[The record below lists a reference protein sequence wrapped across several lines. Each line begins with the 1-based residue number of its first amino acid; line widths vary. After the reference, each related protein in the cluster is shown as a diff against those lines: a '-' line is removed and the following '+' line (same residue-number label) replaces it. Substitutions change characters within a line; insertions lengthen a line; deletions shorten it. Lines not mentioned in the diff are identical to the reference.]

1 MIFNKKISAICL
13 SAVVLGSS
21 ILTGAYLVESK
32 NISLEV
38 EGKEK
43 QLLTYSTKVKDI
55 IEVEK
60 IKLENGDL
68 VKPELEEEII
78 NGMKIKV
85 LKGEKYKIIEGK
97 DRGEI
102 KGAGE
107 TVKEILDSAGV
118 ELGENDYTIP
128 ALDKKPGEDKVI
140 DLHRVTVEHVEKSIE
155 VNFDI
160 EEVPNKDMY
169 QGEKKII
176 KQGVKGSKR
185 ETIQNLYD
193 NDKLVNTTVLNSKL
207 EKEPVTQIQEVGTKE
222 GKTINGKRYTKVIT
236 MQGTAYDPT
245 AGSKTAMGTRARVG
259 VVAVDPKVIPLGT
272 KLYIESMDS
281 FPTYG
286 FAVAED
292 TGGAIKGNRIDL
304 FYNTNAQA
312 NRFGRRN
319 VKVYVLAE

>member
-21 ILTGAYLVESK
+21 ILTGAHLVESK

-38 EGKEK
+38 EGKNK
-43 QLLTYSTKVKDI
+43 QLLTYSSKVKDI

-107 TVKEILDSAGV
+107 NIKEILETAGV
-118 ELGENDYTIP
+118 ELGDNDYTIP
-128 ALDKKPGEDKVI
+128 ALDEKPGEDKVI
-140 DLHRVTVEHVEKSIE
+140 DLHRVTVEHVEKNVD

-169 QGEKKII
+169 QGEKKVI
-176 KQGVKGSKR
+176 KPGVKGSKR

-193 NDKLVNTTVLNSKL
+193 NGKLVNTTVLNSKL
-207 EKEPVTQIQEVGTKE
+207 EKEPVTQVQEVGTKE

-259 VVAVDPKVIPLGT
+259 AVAVDPKVIPLGT